1 MLFEEVMRRDGR
13 EMTVI
18 RVDLGVLER
27 VIFCVGSGGMVVVE
41 VHIDG
46 HHVDGLCELDLEVLT
61 DELIPIEV
69 AGLVH
74 VQPDP
79 REGDFLIETV

>member
-1 MLFEEVMRRDGR
+1 MLLQEVMRWDRG
-13 EMTVI
+13 EMAV
-18 RVDLGVLER
+18 VCVHLGVFER

-41 VHIDG
+41 VHVDG

-74 VQPDP
+74 IQPDP